1 MRVAAFALLV
11 AVDAAS
17 ASSLPSFDADIA
29 PVLRM
34 RCASCHMTGTE
45 AGNIALG
52 PDDAYEN
59 LVGVAS
65 PTTGLVRVT
74 PGKPE
79 ASYLL
84 MKLDGTGLDAAGKG
98 TGMRMPLGATPLPE
112 ESIRMIRDW
121 IAAGAPRN

>member
-11 AVDAAS
+11 AVDAAF

-84 MKLDGTGLDAAGKG
+84 MKLDGTGLDASGKG
-98 TGMRMPLGATPLPE
+98 KGMRMPLGATPLPE